1 MDIEYF
7 KKTFKFS
14 PESSTPLY
22 EQLAAYIKI
31 QIQAGVLKPGDKMV
45 TENKLCEVLNV
56 SRTTIRQAMNRLVEE
71 GLLIRYRGK
80 GSYIGEQKLKRNINY
95 MYNFSENIRDA
106 GAVPS
111 SVVLQSKVVDVEESI
126 ATLLQLPRGQS
137 KAFLLKRLRCAND
150 EPIILET
157 SYIPYYLC
165 SGIEKNDFSTAS
177 LYNIL
182 TNYYKLQPYHAVETI
197 ESILISS
204 EYAKRLKCKA
214 KEPGYKIE
222 RLSHLESGYVF
233 EFTTSITRADKC
245 IFILDLYRNG
255 NVNKS
260 TIEFQRRLNL

>member
-14 PESSTPLY
+14 PESNTPLY

-31 QIQAGVLKPGDKMV
+31 QIQAGVLKPGDKML
-45 TENKLCEVLNV
+45 TENKLCDILNV
-56 SRTTIRQAMNRLVEE
+56 SRTTIRQAMDRLVEE

-80 GSYIGEQKLKRNINY
+80 GSYIAEQKLKRNINY
-95 MYNFSENIRDA
+95 MYNFTENIRNA
-106 GAVPS
+106 GAIPS
-111 SVVLQSKVVDVEESI
+111 SVVLQCKVVDVEESI

-137 KAFLLKRLRCAND
+137 KAFLLKRLRCANN

-165 SGIEKNDFSTAS
+165 YGIEKYDFSTVS

-182 TNYYKLQPYHAVETI
+182 TNYYKLHLYHAVETI
-197 ESILISS
+197 EAILISS
-204 EYAKRLKCKA
+204 ENAKRLKCKA
-214 KEPGYKIE
+214 KEPGFKIE
-222 RLSHLESGYVF
+222 RISYLETGYVF

-245 IFILDLYRNG
+245 IFILDLYRN
-255 NVNKS
+255 NTVNKNI
-260 TIEFQRRLNL
+260 IEFQRRLNV